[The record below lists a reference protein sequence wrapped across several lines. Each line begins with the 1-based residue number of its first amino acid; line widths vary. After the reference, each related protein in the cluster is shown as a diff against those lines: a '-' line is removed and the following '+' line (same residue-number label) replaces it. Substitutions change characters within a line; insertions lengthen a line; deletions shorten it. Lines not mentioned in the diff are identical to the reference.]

1 MVLPSRQQSFANS
14 KEDPMRPL
22 ITVAVVLAVGFGV
35 KLFFFSSPTAEANVD
50 ALNAVHM
57 DISQMNQNAKN
68 LPVQELDDKSIGV
81 D

>member
-1 MVLPSRQQSFANS
+1 
-14 KEDPMRPL
+14 
-22 ITVAVVLAVGFGV
+22 
-35 KLFFFSSPTAEANVD
+35 VD